1 MCRYDENF
9 SAERI
14 PGRTNSGT
22 EDKEGALVQQSGLM
36 ELAGGVLRKYMLKN
50 AACGDRIEIEGFAEP
65 GKERSGWHEE

>member
-36 ELAGGVLRKYMLKN
+36 ELAGG
-50 AACGDRIEIEGFAEP
+50 FAEIYVE
-65 GKERSGWHEE
+65 ERCVRG